1 MYTHTF
7 VWVRY
12 PRDSNT
18 LRNEVFIHGCDVLSD
33 PVQSVFDGLGD
44 DSSPPPLPCSAR
56 NFRIPPDPPRQQ
68 PQQIQPQQQQQ
79 QHEQEA
85 QQQAADDLAEEECL
99 EARLRVIADQQN
111 SGSTDSPAQLV
122 ALLPRYMVRDAFDSF
137 KLAQDID
144 TTLAFATRIHKC
156 TRAYIEEHR
165 CANADTNKLLTA
177 YNEIYELIRRIEKEK
192 ESRR

>member
-1 MYTHTF
+1 MCGAHVYTHTF

-18 LRNEVFIHGCDVLSD
+18 LRNEVFIHGCDVLND

-56 NFRIPPDPPRQQ
+56 NFRIPPDPPRQPQQ
-68 PQQIQPQQQQQ
+68 PQQPQQQ
-79 QHEQEA
+79 E
-85 QQQAADDLAEEECL
+85 ADDLAEEECV
-99 EARLRVIADQQN
+99 EERLRVIADQQN

-137 KLAQDID
+137 KLAHDID

-156 TRAYIEEHR
+156 TRAYIDEHR

-177 YNEIYELIRRIEKEK
+177 YNEIYELIRRVEHEK